1 MSQSAYIVWHIIKT
15 VFKKIKSFSKNAYV
29 AINVGESMTG
39 NLEDVKEV
47 SNGNKWMDEQY
58 RKHTGMSN
66 KGHIFK
72 KVI

>member
-1 MSQSAYIVWHIIKT
+1 M
-15 VFKKIKSFSKNAYV
+15 